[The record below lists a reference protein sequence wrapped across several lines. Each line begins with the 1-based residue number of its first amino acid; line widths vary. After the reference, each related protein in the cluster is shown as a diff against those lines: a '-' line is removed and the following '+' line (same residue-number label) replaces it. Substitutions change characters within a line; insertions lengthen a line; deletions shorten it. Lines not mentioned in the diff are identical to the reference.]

1 LYFFSDF
8 LVLIS
13 FSVFLLTL
21 GDVTA
26 SLKMCAF
33 IIVGILVWRVVS
45 YITLWP
51 LLFHRAFYFSNEF
64 LTSLFKDNGFD
75 VEELGL
81 CCKKVENRSREK
93 VMNR

>member
-1 LYFFSDF
+1 LE
-8 LVLIS
+8 IS
-13 FSVFLLTL
+13 YNFIPL
-21 GDVTA
+21 A
-26 SLKMCAF
+26 SF
-33 IIVGILVWRVVS
+33 Q
-45 YITLWP
+45 
-51 LLFHRAFYFSNEF
+51 RAFYFSNEF